1 MVLRIIYLLMLL
13 SCFLEGEAQKE
24 TVQFFLTPSISEDA
38 LKGKGLFV
46 KDFLE
51 RETGLAIQLQIPKSY
66 DDLIEKFGSQ
76 PKSFAIMSSQSYVL
90 ARSKYGAIVKLRT
103 VRFGHS
109 VYQGMIVTHV
119 NSGIKNLKHLKGK
132 TIAYTDVLS
141 TSGYLYPKKL
151 LEKNNIEPGNE
162 LFLKTH
168 DEIIKQVYERK
179 VDAGAAFYSP
189 PSSAGEIRDARKRL
203 SEKYPDVMAKVIIL
217 ETTDPIPNDPIVFT
231 KEFDP
236 SLTNKICMALLKL
249 SMDDKGK
256 QVLTDLYGLEGFV
269 KASDADYS
277 SLRNVMGVQP
287 K

>member
-1 MVLRIIYLLMLL
+1 MVRATYVLM
-13 SCFLEGEAQKE
+13 FLWCSFAGKAQTE

-38 LKGKGLFV
+38 LKDKGSFI
-46 KDFLE
+46 KEFLE
-51 RETGLAIQLQIPKSY
+51 RETGLTIQLRIPRSY
-66 DDLIEKFGSQ
+66 DDLIEQFGSQ
-76 PKSFAIMSSQSYVL
+76 RKSFAIMSSQSYIL

-119 NSGIKNLKHLKGK
+119 NSGIKNVKHLKGK
-132 TIAYTDVLS
+132 TIAYTDELS
-141 TSGYLYPKKL
+141 TSGYLYPKKS
-151 LEKNNIEPGNE
+151 LEKNKVEPGNE

-168 DEIIKQVYERK
+168 DEVIKQVYERK

-189 PSSAGEIRDARKRL
+189 PSSTGEIRDARKRL
-203 SEKYPDVMAKVIIL
+203 MEKYPDVVAKVIIL

-231 KEFDP
+231 KDSDS

-249 SMDDKGK
+249 SMDEKGK
-256 QVLTDLYGLEGFV
+256 QVLQGLYGTEGFV

-277 SLRNVMGVQP
+277 SLRSVMGVP